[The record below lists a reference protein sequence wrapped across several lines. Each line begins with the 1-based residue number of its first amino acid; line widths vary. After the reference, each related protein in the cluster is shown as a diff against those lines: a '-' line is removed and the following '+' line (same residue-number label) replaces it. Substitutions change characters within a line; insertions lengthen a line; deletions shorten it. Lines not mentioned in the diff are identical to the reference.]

1 MEFRRANGEKQK
13 QMRVQQIIDATA
25 ALYEDIGY
33 DKVTF
38 SKIAMRV
45 NFTRNLLYHYCTCKE
60 DIFLLLLLQDIEK
73 YVTDAAQT
81 FTEAV
86 TDVDAFCR
94 EWTSLWLR
102 HQRMASL
109 FSIVNT
115 VILKDAT
122 EDMHRKFRGDMHISF
137 LQLRKVIRLLFPA
150 YSDKQ
155 VYKFVEYAHMFALAR
170 YPASLE
176 YKKMQRIPVYPSIG
190 HGTNPF
196 ADEFIPYLKLILS
209 ALNEQV

>member
-1 MEFRRANGEKQK
+1 MDFRRANGEEQK
-13 QMRVQQIIDATA
+13 RLRVQQIIDATA
-25 ALYEDIGY
+25 ALYEEIGY

-38 SKIAMRV
+38 SKIARHV
-45 NFTRNLLYHYCTCKE
+45 NFTRNLLYHYSSCKE

-73 YVTDAAQT
+73 YVTDAAWT
-81 FTEAV
+81 FTEPV
-86 TDVDAFCR
+86 TDVDGFCR
-94 EWTSLWLR
+94 EWTALWLR

-122 EDMHRKFRGDMHISF
+122 EKMHIKFRGDMHELF
-137 LQLRKVIRLLFPA
+137 LRLRKVAKLLFP
-150 YSDKQ
+150 SFDEEKI
-155 VYKFVEYAHMFALAR
+155 YKFVEYQHMFALAR

-176 YKKMQRIPVYPSIG
+176 YKQLQHIPVYLKVG

-196 ADEFIPYLKLILS
+196 ADEFIPYIKLILQ
-209 ALNEQV
+209 ALMERV